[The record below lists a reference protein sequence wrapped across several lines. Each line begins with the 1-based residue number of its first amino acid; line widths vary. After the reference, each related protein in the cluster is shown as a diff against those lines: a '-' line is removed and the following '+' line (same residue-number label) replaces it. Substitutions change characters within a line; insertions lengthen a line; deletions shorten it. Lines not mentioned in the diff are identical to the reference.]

1 MIPKVIGIYLLGIM
15 NVHAQINGNKS
26 NLFRHF
32 TENNRL
38 SLMLAQDS
46 KSEHHQNH

>member
-32 TENNRL
+32 TENNR
-38 SLMLAQDS
+38 QDS